1 MFVLR
6 SLSLAPR
13 CEAQILVSGNK
24 PGGSET
30 DFPGETRKIQHS
42 TFSFFFFF
50 FLLSSFSFSCLL
62 ITLFLSGSQ
71 VFINVYY

>member
-13 CEAQILVSGNK
+13 CEARTLVSGNK
-24 PGGSET
+24 PGGSER

-42 TFSFFFFF
+42 TFFFSFL
-50 FLLSSFSFSCLL
+50 FLLLLLLFSCLL